1 MSEVYYDSAEGVWK
15 RDGKPVTDTLPAT
28 IVERKSAPLE
38 GKKFDDGKLP
48 YDLLPGDAVEEI
60 VKVLQ
65 FGATKYGERNWEKGM
80 KWNRPFA
87 ALMRHMWAWWKGE
100 EKDPET
106 GLSHLAHAG
115 CCILFLLSYTLR
127 GVGEDNRP

>member
-1 MSEVYYDSAEGVWK
+1 M
-15 RDGKPVTDTLPAT
+15 
-28 IVERKSAPLE
+28 LE
-38 GKKFDDGKLP
+38 GKKFDDEKLP
-48 YDLLPGDAVEEI
+48 WHLLPGDAIEEI
-60 VKVLQ
+60 VKVLDYGQ
-65 FGATKYGERNWEKGM
+65 KKYAPRNWEKGM
-80 KWNRPFA
+80 AWNRPFA
-87 ALMRHMWAWWKGE
+87 ALMRHMWAWWRRE